1 MQYFKFDDKR
11 FNWNTFMRDH
21 LSTMDFLNKDQMKEI
36 IIVLDTIKK
45 DLKEDIK
52 FVTQLEELN

>member
-1 MQYFKFDDKR
+1 MEYFKFNDKR

-21 LSTMDFLNKDQMKEI
+21 LSTMDFLNTDQMKEI

-45 DLKEDIK
+45 D
-52 FVTQLEELN
+52 